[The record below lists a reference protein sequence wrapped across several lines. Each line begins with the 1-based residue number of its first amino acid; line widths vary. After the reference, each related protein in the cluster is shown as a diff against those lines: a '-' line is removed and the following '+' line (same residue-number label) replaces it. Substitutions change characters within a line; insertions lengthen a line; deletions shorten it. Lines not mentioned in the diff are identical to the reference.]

1 MDKRIRKENILV
13 ELSRIIVGSTF
24 LFSGFVKAVD
34 PLGFTYKIEDYLIEM
49 SLVELFPLALPVAV
63 LVVVAEFMLGALL
76 LLGVYRKQVT
86 LLIAI
91 FMIVFTPFTLWVA
104 LTNPVEDC
112 GCFGDAL
119 VISNWQTFIKNI
131 ILLIGALLL
140 VTKWKVVAPLYS
152 TRLSPYVSLFVV
164 LFGVLFALHNVY
176 KLPILDFRPYKIG
189 SNIPQQMY
197 IDPEKADI
205 LETVFIYS
213 KDGIEKEFTEE
224 NYPWDDP
231 AWTFVDMESRV
242 VVEGEKPAIE
252 DFALVTLDEGDIT
265 EQVLSDTGYTFLMV
279 SYSLDE
285 MNVKHIDKFKKVRE
299 FAENNDYSFYL
310 LTSSSSEV
318 VETCEE
324 INVTGMQFAYADERA
339 LKTMIRANPGL
350 LLIENGNVLNK
361 WDDSKVPKSSSEILK
376 EKNPKRDNVI
386 KLLLVTLLFFVPL
399 MILKKIDRRFIK

>member
-104 LTNPVEDC
+104 LTNPDEDC

-152 TRLSPYVSLFVV
+152 TR
-164 LFGVLFALHNVY
+164 
-176 KLPILDFRPYKIG
+176 
-189 SNIPQQMY
+189 
-197 IDPEKADI
+197 
-205 LETVFIYS
+205 
-213 KDGIEKEFTEE
+213 
-224 NYPWDDP
+224 
-231 AWTFVDMESRV
+231 
-242 VVEGEKPAIE
+242 
-252 DFALVTLDEGDIT
+252 
-265 EQVLSDTGYTFLMV
+265 
-279 SYSLDE
+279 
-285 MNVKHIDKFKKVRE
+285 
-299 FAENNDYSFYL
+299 
-310 LTSSSSEV
+310 
-318 VETCEE
+318 
-324 INVTGMQFAYADERA
+324 
-339 LKTMIRANPGL
+339 
-350 LLIENGNVLNK
+350 
-361 WDDSKVPKSSSEILK
+361 
-376 EKNPKRDNVI
+376 
-386 KLLLVTLLFFVPL
+386 
-399 MILKKIDRRFIK
+399 